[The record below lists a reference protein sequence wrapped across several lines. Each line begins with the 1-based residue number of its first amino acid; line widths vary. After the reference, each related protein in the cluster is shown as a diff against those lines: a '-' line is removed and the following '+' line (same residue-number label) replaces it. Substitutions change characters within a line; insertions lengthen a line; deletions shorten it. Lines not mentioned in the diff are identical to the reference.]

1 MWEWKN
7 ERINNVRM
15 KEWKNKQCENERMKN
30 QRTCFAYMRLVFLR
44 RLDLN
49 EKYCNFQVFWDS
61 EVKCASVNG
70 INLLIDIWSSCF
82 FSCGS
87 KEKSLNCYF
96 FILGIQKKVWTAIL
110 ERSKQNSTYK
120 RALLRQKKSMFFER
134 KSNSDMSLYWI
145 VKKAI

>member
-1 MWEWKN
+1 
-7 ERINNVRM
+7 M

-120 RALLRQKKSMFFER
+120 RALLRQKNQCFLRE
-134 KSNSDMSLYWI
+134 NQTQIWVCIELL
-145 VKKAI
+145 KKPFKVYKM